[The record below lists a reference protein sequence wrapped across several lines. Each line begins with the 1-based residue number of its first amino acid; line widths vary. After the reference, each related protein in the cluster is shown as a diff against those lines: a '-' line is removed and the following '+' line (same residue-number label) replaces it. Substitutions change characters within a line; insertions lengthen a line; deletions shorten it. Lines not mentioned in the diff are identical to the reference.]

1 MGVSTVVIGYD
12 PTDRARRAYATGVE
26 LAVALGAELHLVTA
40 FHEASGGATSIT
52 PERRHAEQ
60 VLDAVAMGIAPTIT
74 VQQHAIPGK
83 PADAILTVA
92 KDVGADL
99 IVIGNR
105 DAQGA
110 TRALGS
116 VASAIVGRA
125 PCHVMVAKTE

>member
-26 LAVALGAELHLVTA
+26 LAVALGADLHLVTA
-40 FHEASGGATSIT
+40 FHESSGGATSIT

-74 VQQHAIPGK
+74 VHQHAIPGK

-92 KDVGADL
+92 AEVGADL

-105 DAQGA
+105 GAQGA